1 MVRYVGGPL
10 PSTFCVLQLHVRKAF
25 FIQLMLIM
33 DAIVISRAV
42 FIFYLKNP
50 AAFNDDFW
58 SRFLNCF
65 IFGFSVLH
73 EVASFQMP
81 GRITAYYYICTGK
94 SPLQDM
100 DIPIKNTA
108 FRDTLIMFT
117 ILSHVI
123 VIVRIHIY
131 KRKQLLGEAGG
142 QALVQ
147 CKKFSLALLSAN
159 AFLAFLMMLVLI
171 LVEKINL
178 ISLKDLNYYPN
189 YSFEYLLRMA
199 CPIVFSVAMV
209 LLYMYQCPKFKL
221 YLKQKLASN
230 LNFCNK

>member
-10 PSTFCVLQLHVRKAF
+10 PSSFCVLQLHVRKAF

-108 FRDTLIMFT
+108 FRDTLIIFT
-117 ILSHVI
+117 ILSHVM

-131 KRKQLLGEAGG
+131 KRKILGEAGG
-142 QALVQ
+142 QALGQ
-147 CKKFSLALLSAN
+147 SKKFNLPVLTAN
-159 AFLAFLMMLVLI
+159 AFLAFLMTLMMLLVLQ
-171 LVEKINL
+171 VNL
-178 ISLKDLNYYPN
+178 ISLRDFNCYPN
-189 YSFEYLLRMA
+189 YYLEYLLRMV
-199 CPIVFSVAMV
+199 CPHVVIVVMIV
-209 LLYMYQCPKFKL
+209 LYICQYPKLRLDLWQKFASI
-221 YLKQKLASN
+221 LKIGSK
-230 LNFCNK
+230 